1 MVNRSASGIVRT
13 RASSDHL
20 SVAKTHNVYMNRNV
34 FKTYVLLAALGG
46 FLVLVGRMFLGDNG
60 PLIGLALGLLLVGG
74 SYWFSDKMAIRA
86 SRAQPVTEEEAPRL
100 YRMVRELTTRANL
113 PMPRLYMIPS
123 EQPNAFATGRNPR
136 RAAVAVTEG
145 IMKMLPE
152 EELRGVIAHELAHVG
167 NRDIL
172 IGSVAAAVATGITYV
187 GYVGMFFGGSSNDDE
202 GGGVGG
208 LLMFFLAPMAAG
220 LLQMALSRSREFEA
234 DRTAATMI
242 GTGEPLAR
250 ALEKMEVAAK
260 QVPMK
265 VNPAQA
271 SAYIVNPLS
280 GRKANM
286 ASLFST
292 HPPTSERIE
301 RLRGWRPGL

>member
-1 MVNRSASGIVRT
+1 
-13 RASSDHL
+13 
-20 SVAKTHNVYMNRNV
+20 MNKNV

-46 FLVLVGRMFLGDNG
+46 ALVLVGRQFLGPNG
-60 PLIGLALGLLLVGG
+60 PLIGLGLGLLLVGG

-86 SRAQPVTEEEAPRL
+86 SRAQPVTEDQAPQL
-100 YRMVRELTTRANL
+100 YAMVRELTTRANL
-113 PMPRLYMIPS
+113 PMPRLYVIPS
-123 EQPNAFATGRNPR
+123 EQPNAFATGRNPKH
-136 RAAVAVTEG
+136 AAVAVTEG
-145 IMKMLPE
+145 IMKMMSRD
-152 EELRGVIAHELAHVG
+152 ELRGVIAHELAHVR

-187 GYVGMFFGGSSNDDE
+187 AYLSFFLGGSSDDDD
-202 GGGVGG
+202 GGGGG
-208 LLMFFLAPMAAG
+208 FLMFFLAPMAAG

-250 ALEKMEVAAK
+250 ALETMEVATK
-260 QVPMK
+260 KIPMN

-271 SAYIVNPLS
+271 SAYIVNPLG
-280 GRKANM
+280 GRRVNM

-292 HPPTSERIE
+292 HPPTEARIE
-301 RLRGWRPGL
+301 RLRGWRPGF

>member
-1 MVNRSASGIVRT
+1 
-13 RASSDHL
+13 
-20 SVAKTHNVYMNRNV
+20 MNKNV

-46 FLVLVGRMFLGDNG
+46 FLILVGRMFLGDNG
-60 PLIGLALGLLLVGG
+60 PLIGLGLGLAIVGG
-74 SYWFSDKMAIRA
+74 SYWFSDKLAIRA
-86 SRAQPVTEEEAPRL
+86 SKAQPVTEEQAPQL
-100 YRMVRELTTRANL
+100 YRMVRELTTRGNL

-123 EQPNAFATGRNPR
+123 DQPNAFATGRNPKH
-136 RAAVAVTEG
+136 AAVAVTEG

-152 EELRGVIAHELAHVG
+152 EELRGVIAHELAHVR

-187 GYVGMFFGGSSNDDE
+187 GYVGMFFGGGDDDD
-202 GGGVGG
+202 GGGIGG

-260 QVPMK
+260 QLPMR

-271 SAYIVNPLS
+271 SAYIVNPLG

-286 ASLFST
+286 AALFST
-292 HPPTSERIE
+292 HPPAAERIE
-301 RLRGWRPGL
+301 RLRGWRPGF